1 MDISLREWL
10 IILGV
15 LIIIVVILDGI
26 RRARR
31 ARQDSMEISQ
41 GMGGNFE
48 STPLDDD
55 FNPELPGT
63 GFRVVRK
70 GMDSRDEMPNSDHSR
85 DEMESSDHSRD
96 EMDSRDEI
104 DSSDYSRDQWDD
116 ERLDE
121 HADIEESGY
130 SEPAYQSPY
139 AEVDDKFAGEYNAR
153 ITGARSGGERENH
166 LNSHDESYATVGS
179 EKPRDNLAEVD
190 DFDGEPM
197 RAEPRWDDEDE
208 LVEPFTTSLKD
219 PISAVEDMVEADLK
233 NNVRT
238 ADIQAEVEDRP
249 HVHKSHEKA
258 IDFKDRFLKKITA
271 NVDAIQDSLQS
282 KQPKSHK
289 QHKPVYKSA
298 KQKRRSEK
306 AAKELQEEIIVVN
319 VLAKSPEGFEG
330 MKLRHLVEACGMQL
344 GDMSIYHRHEYDFDQ
359 GPVQFSMANAVKPGI
374 FGRDMDES
382 MTPGVSFFMRL
393 PGPDD
398 SMQAFD
404 YMIETAQCLVRN
416 LGGELK
422 DEYLSVMTQQT
433 VEHCR
438 QRVREF
444 ERKQQLSSKV

>member
-15 LIIIVVILDGI
+15 LIIIVVVLDGI

-31 ARQDSMEISQ
+31 ARLESMEISQ

-55 FNPELPGT
+55 FNPELPSA

-70 GMDSRDEMPNSDHSR
+70 GMDSRHE
-85 DEMESSDHSRD
+85 
-96 EMDSRDEI
+96 
-104 DSSDYSRDQWDD
+104 SDYPEYRESDYPEYKEAGNQ
-116 ERLDE
+116 DE
-121 HADIEESGY
+121 HSNAPEYISSQDTESDDSLYDQVAYEERDGSQVEQFDRVAAAETDAGDY
-130 SEPAYQSPY
+130 ERFDSEPSLDSYND
-139 AEVDDKFAGEYNAR
+139 AERYD
-153 ITGARSGGERENH
+153 S
-166 LNSHDESYATVGS
+166 
-179 EKPRDNLAEVD
+179 
-190 DFDGEPM
+190 EPM
-197 RAEPRWDDEDE
+197 RAEPRWDDGNPVAD
-208 LVEPFTTSLKD
+208 TSED
-219 PISAVEDMVEADLK
+219 PISAVEDMVQADLK
-233 NNVRT
+233 SSQL
-238 ADIQAEVEDRP
+238 QAEVADKP
-249 HVHKSHEKA
+249 DKSQEKVS
-258 IDFKDRFLKKITA
+258 DFKDRFLKKITA
-271 NVDAIQDSLQS
+271 NVDAIQESLQQ
-282 KQPKSHK
+282 KQHRH
-289 QHKPVYKSA
+289 HKPVYKSA
-298 KQKRRSEK
+298 KQKRLSEK
-306 AAKELQEEIIVVN
+306 AAKSRDVQEEIIVVN
-319 VLAKSPEGFEG
+319 VLAKTPEGFEG
-330 MKLRHLVEACGMQL
+330 MKLRHLVEACGLQL

-359 GPVQFSMANAVKPGI
+359 GPVQFSMANAVKPGT
-374 FGRDMDES
+374 FGRDMDNS

-422 DEYLSVMTQQT
+422 DEYLSVMTSQT